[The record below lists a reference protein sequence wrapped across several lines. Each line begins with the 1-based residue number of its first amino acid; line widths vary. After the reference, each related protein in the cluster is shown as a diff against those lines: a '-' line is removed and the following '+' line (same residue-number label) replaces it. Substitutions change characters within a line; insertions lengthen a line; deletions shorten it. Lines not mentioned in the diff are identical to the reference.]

1 MREKILIYTDGG
13 ARGNPGPA
21 GAGIHVIDQDGL
33 VLAEKAIFLGHK
45 TNNEAEYLA
54 LEGALDLLLAENLAH
69 PQTKLHFH
77 LDSKLVVEQL
87 SRRWKIKEQRLAEL
101 AQGIWQK
108 LAALPHNGFI
118 FTHIP
123 REQNKAADQ
132 LANQAMDAAGN

>member
-21 GAGIHVIDQDGL
+21 GAGVHIVDQDGL
-33 VLAEKAIFLGHK
+33 VLAETALFLGHK

-54 LEGALDLLLAENLAH
+54 LEGALDLLLAKNLAH
-69 PQTKLHFH
+69 PQVKLYFH

-101 AQGIWQK
+101 AQEIWRK
-108 LAALPHNGFI
+108 LTTLPHNGFVFI
-118 FTHIP
+118 HIP
-123 REQNKAADQ
+123 REQNKIADQ
-132 LANQAMDAAGN
+132 LANQAMDAASN